1 MTAIPHAAN
10 GNGPANGPMGG
21 QGWTPRLVWSTV
33 FLAMVLEALALGASM
48 VAIGLPSILKEFPT
62 TQGGWLTTVY
72 FLAGAVCAPLLGTAA
87 DLYGKRRVLLLTM
100 LVSGAGAVVC
110 ALAPSFAVMVVGRTL
125 QGPILATLSL
135 IPSLIRDVYP
145 PRQAAFAASITIT
158 GMGALSLFSPL
169 LIGWLIEAVGFRGMF
184 WFDAVWTFALCA
196 AIRLTTP
203 ESTLRRTARPD
214 VVGATLLAAGV
225 LGVLLYVSWGNSWG
239 WGAGTGVTLLV
250 AGLVLLAL
258 FFWRARRTPE
268 PIVNLSLFRRKQ
280 LLYVSV
286 AGATAYAVS
295 ASVFQIIPMMAMT
308 PRVAGQTYGLGLTTL
323 GYASLETPKALAT
336 VACGLLVGFLAAR
349 GRNPRLF
356 MTLGLGAWAIGTT
369 LLAFRNDTFG
379 ELVVCAL
386 IVGVGGGLTTA
397 SVPGLVMRATPV
409 GDQGSTAGTVQL
421 TQTGFSAVLPVVMF
435 AVLAPYATLMPGGG
449 VVYAEEG
456 FREWLLISTA
466 LAVGVLLIVVTLL
479 RERRDEAVEEFTVD
493 TRVPATV
500 SAGDEAMTTTPT
512 PPVGTPK
519 T

>member
-1 MTAIPHAAN
+1 MTATPHAAN
-10 GNGPANGPMGG
+10 GSGPAAGR
-21 QGWTPRLVWSTV
+21 GWTARLIWSTV
-33 FLAMVLEALALGASM
+33 FLAMVLEALGLGASM

-72 FLAGAVCAPLLGTAA
+72 FLAGAVCAPLLGKAA
-87 DLYGKRRVLLLTM
+87 DLYGKRRVLLVTM
-100 LVSGAGAVVC
+100 FVSGIGAVVC

-125 QGPILATLSL
+125 QGPILATISL

-184 WFDAVWTFALCA
+184 WFDAVWTFGLCA
-196 AIRLTTP
+196 AIGLTTP

-214 VVGATLLAAGV
+214 VLGAALLAAGV
-225 LGVLLYVSWGNSWG
+225 LGVLLYVSWSNSWG
-239 WGAGTGVTLLV
+239 WGAARGLALL
-250 AGLVLLAL
+250 AGGAVLLAL
-258 FFWRARRTPE
+258 FFWRTRRTPE

-286 AGATAYAVS
+286 AGATAYAIS
-295 ASVFQIIPMMAMT
+295 ASVFQVIPMLAMT
-308 PRVAGQTYGLGLTTL
+308 PRVAGHTYGLGLSTL
-323 GYASLETPKALAT
+323 GYASIETPKALAT
-336 VACGLLVGFLAAR
+336 VACGMLVGLLAAR
-349 GRNPRLF
+349 GRNPRVF
-356 MTLGLGAWAIGTT
+356 MTLGLLAWAVGTT
-369 LLAFRNDTFG
+369 LLAYRNGSFG
-379 ELVVCAL
+379 DLLVCSL

-397 SVPGLVMRATPV
+397 AVPGLVMRATPV

-456 FREWLLISTA
+456 FRDWLLISTA
-466 LAVGVLLIVVTLL
+466 LALGVLLVVVSLL
-479 RERRDEAVEEFTVD
+479 RESPDRAVEEFTVD
-493 TRVPATV
+493 
-500 SAGDEAMTTTPT
+500 EPT
-512 PPVGTPK
+512 PAADGAVTAARAGTPK
-519 T
+519 P